1 LPISI
6 GRGID
11 RIERHQLAHPTTTN
25 NQKVETKKREREK
38 DRTGKLDLPTGR
50 RKQKMRHK
58 LQRDVKHE
66 KCVSG

>member
-25 NQKVETKKREREK
+25 NQKVETKGERERK
-38 DRTGKLDLPTGR
+38 RPGKLDLPTGM